1 MRKYKG
7 EILLFASAFLFAASG
22 IPAKLLLAQDLTAF
36 RLTQVRCLGAFVLL
50 VTFLLIRNRRSL
62 LMTKKEIPFLL
73 AYGIIGFALVQSA
86 YFFAISRM
94 ELSIALVVEF
104 TAPIWITFYVRYIQK
119 RYVASTMWWAIALA
133 FIGLTLVAQIYR
145 GMTVDGLG
153 FVVALID
160 AFALAAYFLMGE
172 HGVKSR
178 SSTSLTTY
186 GFGVA
191 TLFWF
196 FVLPVWN
203 FPFEIFTQQIPLS
216 GISDSTLPG
225 WMLLT
230 YMILAGTIVPYL
242 CVLNGIRFI
251 SASQASLIGMLEP
264 VIAGFFAWF
273 ALSEQLAPIQILGG
287 AIVLAGIYLAERSR
301 QASHKTLN

>member
-1 MRKYKG
+1 
-7 EILLFASAFLFAASG
+7 
-22 IPAKLLLAQDLTAF
+22 
-36 RLTQVRCLGAFVLL
+36 
-50 VTFLLIRNRRSL
+50 
-62 LMTKKEIPFLL
+62 
-73 AYGIIGFALVQSA
+73 
-86 YFFAISRM
+86 M

-160 AFALAAYFLMGE
+160 AFALATYFLMGE
-172 HGVKSR
+172 HGVKTR

-301 QASHKTLN
+301 QASHNTIN